1 MYSAQQQYGSN
12 KVISEGLSVMTF
24 GIFKGCFFFCLLF
37 FVCFVLLCL
46 FFYTMEGLPVTHD
59 FSEQFPFGNIML
71 LIMGKGIMVSI
82 KAVNI

>member
-1 MYSAQQQYGSN
+1 MSAQQQYGSN
-12 KVISEGLSVMTF
+12 KIISEGLSVMTF
-24 GIFKGCFFFCLLF
+24 GIFKGFFFFCFL
-37 FVCFVLLCL
+37 CVLLCL

-71 LIMGKGIMVSI
+71 LIIGKGIMVSI